1 MDVNEQPNESQS
13 ERWLTDLW
21 SAADRETN
29 APAGFDTRLFA
40 RIAAEDAVAAPSA
53 PSAAAPIL
61 LPIFDALPWWVRAF
75 GQRTT
80 VMALVIMG
88 IVAAWPALLIGA
100 PAVANS
106 AGAAAG
112 AWLNAVLAP
121 LTMPLLSRLGAPQS
135 GLYLAI
141 GLLPLVFL
149 ASVELARRS
158 QEWTCSVRALRLGAR
173 H

>member
-1 MDVNEQPNESQS
+1 MDLNAPQDDRDP
-13 ERWLTDLW
+13 WLTELW
-21 SAADRETN
+21 SAADRETR
-29 APAGFDTRLFA
+29 APAGFDARLFE
-40 RIAAEDAVAAPSA
+40 RIASEDAVRAP
-53 PSAAAPIL
+53 APIL
-61 LPIFDALPWWVRAF
+61 LPIFDGLPWWVRAF

-88 IVAAWPALLIGA
+88 VVAAWPAILIGA

-158 QEWTCSVRALRLGAR
+158 QEWAYHVHALRLGAR